1 VKDRAVSNPPESE
14 YVQPKAIHNATITL
28 ADPDPAWPDLFTREA
43 DRISTALRR
52 PALAVEHVGSTS
64 VPGLAAKPIIDIA
77 LVVADSADEAAYV
90 PDLEAAGY
98 VLHVREPGWHE
109 HRLLKRER
117 PKVHLHVFTTGSS
130 EVARMLL
137 FRDRLRSRPD
147 ERELYESTKRE
158 LAAQRWTH
166 VQDYADAK
174 SAVVEGILARGV
186 EA

>member
-1 VKDRAVSNPPESE
+1 VSDPPESE

-28 ADPDPAWPDLFTREA
+28 ADPDPAWPDLFAREA
-43 DRISTALRR
+43 DRITTALRR
-52 PALAVEHVGSTS
+52 PALTVEHVGSTS

-117 PKVHLHVFTTGSS
+117 AKVHLHVFTTGSP

-137 FRDRLRSRPD
+137 FRDRLRTRPD

-158 LAAQRWTH
+158 LAARRWTH
-166 VQDYADAK
+166 VQDYAAAK
-174 SAVVEGILARGV
+174 SAVVEEILARGV
-186 EA
+186 VV